1 MGPKLRVPERQRRGL
16 GGAVTPLQPLLLRDC
31 DKPKRTYRK
40 HEELLVSPQLRRE
53 LGEFCSSGSVRGR
66 RETVGTKGMSEV
78 GTDEKV

>member
-53 LGEFCSSGSVRGR
+53 LGEEFCCSGSIRGEAR
-66 RETVGTKGMSEV
+66 DGGNQGDVGGR
-78 GTDEKV
+78 DR